1 MCGNRMNRIMEH
13 MSTMTTPP
21 IPPPR
26 RPSPGAVASGA
37 EPGHRRHVLGDAL
50 HAIRVFAGAALSVV
64 VLGDTGDKDDK
75 DDKGEEAA
83 KDDRGGRAAAR
94 EPGRGPDRSPG
105 R

>member
-1 MCGNRMNRIMEH
+1 

-26 RPSPGAVASGA
+26 RPSPGAGASGA

-64 VLGDTGDKDDK
+64 VLGDTGDKDEE
-75 DDKGEEAA
+75 DDRDA

-94 EPGRGPDRSPG
+94 ESGHGPDRSPG

>member
-1 MCGNRMNRIMEH
+1 MEH

-64 VLGDTGDKDDK
+64 VLGDTGDKDEEDAK
-75 DDKGEEAA
+75 DDKDG

-94 EPGRGPDRSPG
+94 EPGHDAAREPGHGPDRSPD

>member
-1 MCGNRMNRIMEH
+1 

-64 VLGDTGDKDDK
+64 VLGDTGDRDD
-75 DDKGEEAA
+75 DD
-83 KDDRGGRAAAR
+83 
-94 EPGRGPDRSPG
+94 EPGRRPRRDAGHGPGPSAPETERKNGLGGNSTASA
-105 R
+105 

>member
-1 MCGNRMNRIMEH
+1 

-64 VLGDTGDKDDK
+64 VLGDTGDKDD
-75 DDKGEEAA
+75 E
-83 KDDRGGRAAAR
+83 DDRGGRAASR
-94 EPGRGPDRSPG
+94 EPGHDASREPQHGPTREPGHGPERSDR
-105 R
+105 

>member
-1 MCGNRMNRIMEH
+1 

-64 VLGDTGDKDDK
+64 VLGDTGDKDD
-75 DDKGEEAA
+75 E
-83 KDDRGGRAAAR
+83 DDRGDRAASR
-94 EPGRGPDRSPG
+94 EPGHDASREPRHGPTREPGHGPERSDR
-105 R
+105 

>member
-1 MCGNRMNRIMEH
+1 

-26 RPSPGAVASGA
+26 RPSPGAGASGA

-64 VLGDTGDKDDK
+64 VLGDTGDKDEE
-75 DDKGEEAA
+75 DDRDA
-83 KDDRGGRAAAR
+83 KDDRAAAREPGRAAAR
-94 EPGRGPDRSPG
+94 EPGRAAAREPGHGPDRSPG